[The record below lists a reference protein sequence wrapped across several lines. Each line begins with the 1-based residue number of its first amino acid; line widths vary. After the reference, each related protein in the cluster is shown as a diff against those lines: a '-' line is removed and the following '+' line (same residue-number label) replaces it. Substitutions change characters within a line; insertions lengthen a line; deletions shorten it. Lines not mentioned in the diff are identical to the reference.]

1 MQLKSLSE
9 VSKLLTKPE
18 AIQMEG
24 SVTELL
30 PRDSFL
36 VKRDDGS
43 ILKNAQKFRVQLDNG
58 DFVLAYLPVNRQY
71 TKILRGDRVKV
82 ELNPYDLTKG
92 RITYRLRKK

>member
-1 MQLKSLSE
+1 MQLKSSSE

-24 SVTELL
+24 RVTELL

-36 VKRDDGS
+36 VKRDDSS
-43 ILKNAQKFRVQLDNG
+43 IVNAQKFRVQLDNG
-58 DFVLAYLPVNRQY
+58 DSVLAYLPVSRQY
-71 TKILRGDRVKV
+71 IKILPGDRVKV
-82 ELNPYDLTKG
+82 ELTPYDLTKG

>member
-1 MQLKSLSE
+1 MKLKSSSE

-58 DFVLAYLPVNRQY
+58 DSVLAYVPVNRQY
-71 TKILRGDRVKV
+71 IKILPGDRVKV
-82 ELNPYDLTKG
+82 KLSHNDLT
-92 RITYRLRKK
+92 